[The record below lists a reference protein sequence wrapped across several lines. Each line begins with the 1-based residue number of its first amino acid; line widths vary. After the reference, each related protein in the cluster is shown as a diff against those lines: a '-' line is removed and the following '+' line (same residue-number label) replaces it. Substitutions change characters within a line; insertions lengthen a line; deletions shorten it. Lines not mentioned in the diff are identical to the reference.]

1 LGVKNL
7 EGNWKMTYQGF
18 ISRLNRKQVAPAYLF
33 EGEDLYTR
41 RVALRKL
48 KKKLISPARQD
59 FNFSLFSAPG
69 ASTQVIV
76 ETLSLLPLKDD
87 WRLIVLEDADK
98 LTQGD
103 QLIIA
108 NYLKRPV
115 DSSCLVCLG
124 GKFDQRKRFY
134 QAFRKKGEIV
144 TFNPP
149 GQREAQAL
157 VKEIEERE
165 EKKVSSQALGEL
177 LERCQGD
184 LDRLKNEMEKLIL
197 FIHPRKIIEREDVV
211 EITGQGKG
219 EGIFDFLALWRKKEM
234 GKAFFVLG
242 QLLSRGENP
251 LRIHAL
257 MVREVRTLL
266 EIKALGKQVSP
277 ARVVPLAFKGKNPSS
292 SYWLSKAREYII
304 AAKNFRISE
313 LFSLCRLLWEEEYA
327 IKKGID
333 NPESALEKIIIQTVG
348 SGLNI

>member
-1 LGVKNL
+1 
-7 EGNWKMTYQGF
+7 MRYQGF
-18 ISRLNRKQVAPAYLF
+18 ISQLNRKQVAPAYLF

-41 RVALRKL
+41 RLALREL
-48 KKKLISPARQD
+48 KKKLITPARED

-124 GKFDQRKRFY
+124 EKFDQRKRFY
-134 QAFRKKGEIV
+134 QAFKKKGEIV

-165 EKKVSSQALGEL
+165 GKKVSSPALAEL
-177 LERCQGD
+177 LERFQGD
-184 LDRLKNEMEKLIL
+184 LDHLKNEMEKLIL
-197 FIHPRKIIEREDVV
+197 FIHPRKIIERKDVV

-219 EGIFDFLALWRKKEM
+219 EGTFDFLALWRKKEV
-234 GKAFFVLG
+234 GKALFVLG
-242 QLLSRGENP
+242 HLLRKGEHP
-251 LRIHAL
+251 LGIHAL
-257 MVREVRTLL
+257 MVREVRILL
-266 EIKALGKQVSP
+266 EIKALGKQASP
-277 ARVVPLAFKGKNPSS
+277 ARVIPLAFKGKNPSS
-292 SYWLSKAREYII
+292 SYWLAKAREYII
-304 AAKNFRISE
+304 AAKNFNLSE

-327 IKKGID
+327 IKKGMD
-333 NPESALEKIIIQTVG
+333 NPELALEKIIIQTPR
-348 SGLNI
+348 N